1 MKRHVALITAIMLF
15 AGMVQGQGLL
25 RPGDLLFFSDYD
37 GMGSAISQSTGQ
49 YTHVAIVESIGD
61 TVWII
66 DATPTYGVSRRPL
79 IINRDDASTIP
90 DAYRFK
96 CHDTESYLQRARSFI
111 GQPYDQ
117 AFLPDNGAMYCSEL
131 VYECYVSNG
140 EHLFEARP
148 MNWRDADGK
157 MPAYWVEHFKKLGIP
172 IPEGIPGTNP
182 TDLAKSKHL
191 EKILAD

>member
-1 MKRHVALITAIMLF
+1 MKRLVALITAIMLF

-131 VYECYVSNG
+131 VYECYVSDG
-140 EHLFEARP
+140 EHLFEAQP
-148 MNWRDADGK
+148 MNWRNADGK

-182 TDLAKSKHL
+182 TDLAKSRNL
-191 EKILAD
+191 VRITAY